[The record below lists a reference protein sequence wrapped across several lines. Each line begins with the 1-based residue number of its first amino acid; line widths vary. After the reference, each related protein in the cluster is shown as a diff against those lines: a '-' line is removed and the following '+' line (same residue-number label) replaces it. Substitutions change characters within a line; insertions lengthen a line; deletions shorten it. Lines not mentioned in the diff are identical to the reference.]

1 MPLSRQF
8 RAFWARYVAPS
19 RFERDP
25 GFRSVLHDAS
35 HRGLLVAGTFGIVA
49 LVGFGIATITS
60 GILAGKDMMAAT
72 MSVGEV
78 LSDKLLVLAASAGFL
93 IVARMRPSVRV
104 SRALMMVYVIV
115 AGIILVADDVVRVDL
130 EFTAAWLSLLLLLT
144 VGTVP
149 FQPVQTALLGAVLI
163 AFHTFADMIP
173 ELTTNQLGEGAS
185 VRRFA
190 FLLLF
195 TFVCSVMNGALYT
208 GRQRQYRTAQ
218 RLGRLRDRLRRR
230 GIDLEAR
237 GTELEAQRAELAASL
252 DRLGMAQTQLIQQ
265 EKMAS
270 LGQLTAGVAHEL
282 KNPLNFVNNF
292 AQLSVE
298 LLQELEEELRE
309 DKTRSV
315 EDALNESSDLLED
328 LQTNAEKI
336 REHGRRADGII
347 RSMLAHSR
355 ATPGPRRTAK
365 LNPLL
370 DEYIGL
376 AYHGMRANHTG
387 FNVDITKDFDP
398 ELPEIEM
405 VPEEMGRV
413 FLNLLDNALA
423 AVRARAQT
431 ASSSPPSVPYQP
443 ALTVRTRTL
452 PSREMIA
459 VSIEDNGT
467 GIPEAAREKI
477 FEPFFTTKPTG
488 EGTGLGLSLT
498 YEIVVHGHGGGLD
511 VESTEGEGTTF
522 IVRLPVTAP
531 EAPEIVPIEEAPVA
545 SS

>member
-1 MPLSRQF
+1 MPFSRQF

-25 GFRSVLHDAS
+25 GFREVLRDAS
-35 HRGLLVAGTFGIVA
+35 YRGLLVAGVFGLVA
-49 LVGFGIATITS
+49 LLGFGIASITS
-60 GILAGKDMMAAT
+60 GLIAGETVVNAT

-93 IVARMRPSVRV
+93 LVARMRPGVRL
-104 SRALMMVYVIV
+104 SRVLMMVYVLV
-115 AGIILVADDVVRVDL
+115 AGVILVADDVVRVDL

-149 FQPVQTALLGAVLI
+149 FQPLQTALLGAALTL
-163 AFHTFADMIP
+163 FHTFADMIP
-173 ELTTNQLGEGAS
+173 QLSANPLASGES

-208 GRQRQYRTAQ
+208 GRQRQYRTSQ
-218 RLGRLRDRLRRR
+218 RLARLRDRLRRR
-230 GIDLEAR
+230 GLDLEAR
-237 GTELEAQRAELAASL
+237 GAELEAQRSELTASI

-298 LLQELEEELRE
+298 LLQELEEELLE
-309 DKTRSV
+309 DKTRSI
-315 EDALNESSDLLED
+315 EEALAESSDLMKD
-328 LQTNAEKI
+328 LQTNALKI

-355 ATPGPRRTAK
+355 ATPGPRRSAK

-387 FNVDITKDFDP
+387 FNVDIQKDFDP
-398 ELPEIEM
+398 DLPEIEM

-423 AVRARAQT
+423 AVRSRAEH
-431 ASSSPPSVPYQP
+431 ASSDYMPS
-443 ALTVRTRTL
+443 LTVRTRTL
-452 PSREMIA
+452 PDRTAIA
-459 VSIEDNGT
+459 VHIEDNGT
-467 GIPEAAREKI
+467 GIPDETQEKI

-498 YEIVVHGHGGGLD
+498 YEIVVNGHGGQLEVD
-511 VESTEGEGTTF
+511 SEEGVGTTF
-522 IVRLPVTAP
+522 VVTLPVTAP
-531 EAPEIVPIEEAPVA
+531 DRPEDVLSMESAAA

>member
-1 MPLSRQF
+1 MPFSRQL

-25 GFRSVLHDAS
+25 LFRAVLRDAA

-49 LVGFGIATITS
+49 LVGFVIASITS
-60 GILAGKDMMAAT
+60 GMIAGQDMVAAT
-72 MSVGEV
+72 MSIRAV
-78 LSDKLLVLAASAGFL
+78 LSGKLLVMAASTGFL
-93 IVARMRPSVRV
+93 VVARMRPSVRL
-104 SRALMMVYVIV
+104 SRALLIAYVVI
-115 AGIILVADDVVRVDL
+115 AGAALVADDLARSDL
-130 EFTAAWLSLLLLLT
+130 DFTAAWLSLLLLLT

-149 FQPVQTALLGAVLI
+149 FQPLQTAIVGAVLML
-163 AFHTFADMIP
+163 FHTYADLIP
-173 ELTTNQLGEGAS
+173 ELVGNDMGDGGS
-185 VRRFA
+185 VQRFA

-195 TFVCSVMNGALYT
+195 TFVCAVVNGALYT
-208 GRQRQYRTAQ
+208 GRQRQYRNAQ
-218 RLGRLRDRLRRR
+218 RLGRLRDRLRTR
-230 GIDLEAR
+230 GLDLETR
-237 GTELEAQRAELAASL
+237 RLELEASL
-252 DRLGMAQTQLIQQ
+252 TRLGAAQAQLIQQ

-298 LLQELEEELRE
+298 LLDELEDELRGHP
-309 DKTRSV
+309 DRSID
-315 EDALNESSDLLED
+315 DALDASADLFSD

-376 AYHGMRANHTG
+376 AYHGMRATHTG
-387 FNVDITKDFDP
+387 FNVDITQDFDP
-398 ELPEIEM
+398 DLPEIEM

-423 AVRARAQT
+423 AVRTRAT
-431 ASSSPPSVPYQP
+431 SASSEYRP
-443 ALTVRTRTL
+443 ALTVQTRSL
-452 PSREMIA
+452 PQENAIA
-459 VSIEDNGT
+459 VRIQDNGT
-467 GIPEAAREKI
+467 GIPEDAREKI

-498 YEIVVHGHGGGLD
+498 YEIVVHGHGGALE
-511 VESTEGEGTTF
+511 VESEDGVGTAF
-522 IVRLPVTAP
+522 IVTLPVTAP
-531 EAPEIVPIEEAPVA
+531 EAPDPSPADDVTAA

>member
-1 MPLSRQF
+1 MLSSRQF

-25 GFRSVLHDAS
+25 GFREVLRDAS
-35 HRGLLVAGTFGIVA
+35 HRGLLVAGAFGIVA

-60 GILAGKDMMAAT
+60 GILSGQNMVDAT
-72 MSVGEV
+72 MSVGAV
-78 LSDKLLVLAASAGFL
+78 LSDKLIVLAAAAGFL
-93 IVARMRPSVRV
+93 LVARMRPGVRL
-104 SRALMMVYVIV
+104 SRALMMVYVLV

-149 FQPVQTALLGAVLI
+149 FQPLQTALLGAALI
-163 AFHTFADMIP
+163 VFHTFADMVP
-173 ELTTNQLGEGAS
+173 ELSSNQLGEGAS

-218 RLGRLRDRLRRR
+218 RLARLRDRLRRR
-230 GIDLEAR
+230 GLDLEAR
-237 GTELEAQRAELAASL
+237 GAELEDQRAELTASL
-252 DRLGMAQTQLIQQ
+252 DRLGMAQNQLIQQ

-298 LLQELEEELRE
+298 LLEELEEELLE
-309 DKTRSV
+309 DKTRSI
-315 EDALNESSDLLED
+315 EEALNESSDLFAD
-328 LQTNAEKI
+328 LQANAEKI

-423 AVRARAQT
+423 ATRSRAQGT
-431 ASSSPPSVPYQP
+431 HSDYQP

-452 PSREMIA
+452 PGRDHIA
-459 VSIEDNGT
+459 VYIEDNGT
-467 GIPEAAREKI
+467 GIPEEAREKI

-511 VESTEGEGTTF
+511 VDSTDGEGTTF

-531 EAPEIVPIEEAPVA
+531 EAPDASPAEEAVT